1 MLLDVVAENSLPF
14 TMVPVLIQ
22 LTQELAK
29 DKKLLANLSMD
40 RTSASYKM
48 NYGLRKTIE
57 SDIIQDIRGTP
68 FSLNIDEATSNNNK
82 HVLSILVSYYSQ
94 AEKQIVLEHLA
105 AVEVVRVCT
114 DSILEKLEAL
124 FEKHEI
130 PWDNLVSMLMDSCA
144 VMRGSKNGL

>member
-1 MLLDVVAENSLPF
+1 VNNVIRLGFSCPYIFSSLISVILQAMLLGVVAENPLPF

-29 DKKLLANLSMD
+29 DKTVLVNLSMD

-94 AEKQIVLEHLA
+94 AEKTNSF
-105 AVEVVRVCT
+105 RT
-114 DSILEKLEAL
+114 
-124 FEKHEI
+124 F
-130 PWDNLVSMLMDSCA
+130 SCS
-144 VMRGSKNGL
+144 RGSQSMYRLNIRKIGSLI